1 MNYADIRGTIIAFL
15 VSKSGVIA
23 ATVSSW
29 LLAKLLASY
38 HVYMGAVEVFFG
50 INDTQ
55 LSTYIMGAVL
65 ALEMAGI
72 GWLKTHWL
80 VEGNKEAQKIISDAT
95 GVPLTK
101 DGVIGSVTL
110 NALTQAVAT
119 PSAQPTTKP

>member
-1 MNYADIRGTIIAFL
+1 MNFTDIRGTIIAFL

-23 ATVSSW
+23 ATASSW
-29 LLAKLLASY
+29 IIAKLAASY

-55 LSTYIMGAVL
+55 LSTWIMGVVL

-80 VEGNKEAQKIISDAT
+80 VAANKEAQKIISDAS
-95 GVPLTK
+95 GVPLK
-101 DGVIGSVTL
+101 SDGVIGNVTL
-110 NALTQAVAT
+110 DALAKAVAPAT
-119 PSAQPTTKP
+119 PPK